1 VILSWTASVPSSQ
14 PESSAIGYC
23 LYRGEKANVALD
35 NVAGKK
41 AKKKAKKTFA
51 CKRCEQV
58 NFSSFAGTTCVD
70 NLVSDGATYYYV
82 AVAINRGGI
91 SSNASNEI
99 RARIP
104 DGPSN
109 FTTNK
114 SAPPLCREPSPVR

>member
-1 VILSWTASVPSSQ
+1 VILSWTASVPSPQ

-23 LYRGEKANVALD
+23 LYRSEKPKVAID

-41 AKKKAKKTFA
+41 AKKTFA
-51 CKRCEQV
+51 CNRCEQV
-58 NFSSFAGTTCVD
+58 NLSSFAGTTCVD
-70 NLVSDGATYYYV
+70 NLVSDSATYYYV

-91 SSNASNEI
+91 SSSASNEI

-109 FTTNK
+109 FATYK
-114 SAPPLCREPSPVR
+114 SAPPLCREPAPIR